1 MSHPDMHTHK
11 TPSQQRLGELDV
23 DRFYHGYTLEPD
35 DPGYTLSVWYKSD
48 GSVHGTLPCDP
59 YSRLLYLGRGLRP
72 DVGTLPAP
80 RPTRTIEVDESAEN
94 PTHTISPKASPR
106 SRVTLADAV
115 VGLLRDRDTWEGTAT
130 ELLSRLKGAVDDV
143 PEDAI
148 RLSKALAKL
157 SSPLSA
163 AGIRIARTRT
173 NNSRRI
179 LLTRG

>member
-1 MSHPDMHTHK
+1 MATHTELMK
-11 TPSQQRLGELDV
+11 ERRLLAGMGLRPV
-23 DRFYHGYTLEPD
+23 N
-35 DPGYTLSVWYKSD
+35 VWPVRCTWYLPD

-59 YSRLLYLGRGLRP
+59 YSRLLYMGRGLRP

-80 RPTRTIEVDESAEN
+80 RPTRTIEVDERAQNS
-94 PTHTISPKASPR
+94 THVISPKASPR